1 MMKKLLKAA
10 AVAAATLL
18 SSNAAALEVGAP
30 APDFTAPSTQGTIVL
45 SQLLEKGPV
54 ILAFYYADFTS
65 G

>member
-1 MMKKLLKAA
+1 MIIRLLKAA
-10 AVAAATLL
+10 VVAASILL
-18 SSNAAALEVGAP
+18 ASNAIALEVGAP
-30 APDFTAPSTQGTIVL
+30 APDFTAPSTHGEIVL